1 MLAEDRIDCR
11 CKHGEIGHL
20 VYDSWAYGQSAMIEK
35 FNQTKQ
41 DELMQGCDEN
51 EILYENKY
59 SSVAWANR
67 FNSRLNLF
75 LMQANI
81 ARDFNAYRRNSNAK
95 KKRVDIKCIF
105 AVVLDFSIDFTCSRC
120 HLARLVHDLRH

>member
-1 MLAEDRIDCR
+1 MHTYLILWFALWNRVLWWKDPMRSLYPMAWICIEMLAEERIDCR

-59 SSVAWANR
+59 SSVA
-67 FNSRLNLF
+67 
-75 LMQANI
+75 
-81 ARDFNAYRRNSNAK
+81 
-95 KKRVDIKCIF
+95 
-105 AVVLDFSIDFTCSRC
+105 
-120 HLARLVHDLRH
+120 